1 MWKRSSLLQ
10 VAVVALA
17 VAANAQ
23 AQVTLPAIEDCGV
36 LADAVYGEVVASG
49 LFGGYR
55 LAPEPARGE
64 PASCSQTANSVA
76 SGFSRAMAAINI
88 YVAWS
93 TPSDR
98 PGDTCLSND
107 LAQCHPVRSP
117 FVPGGGWDALDVSAT
132 WQVVVD
138 VVSKTMPLG
147 TASDYRQFYE
157 YDLRLRLNDSLSNRF
172 VTFGGP
178 VQASPKR

>member
-1 MWKRSSLLQ
+1 MVWIYPL
-10 VAVVALA
+10 VP
-17 VAANAQ
+17 
-23 AQVTLPAIEDCGV
+23 VTIPI
-36 LADAVYGEVVASG
+36 
-49 LFGGYR
+49 
-55 LAPEPARGE
+55 P
-64 PASCSQTANSVA
+64 
-76 SGFSRAMAAINI
+76 AMAAINI

-117 FVPGGGWDALDVSAT
+117 FVPGGGCDALDVSAT

-147 TASDYRQFYE
+147 TAWGS
-157 YDLRLRLNDSLSNRF
+157 
-172 VTFGGP
+172 
-178 VQASPKR
+178 